1 MTNYEVKWEGVE
13 ASVKAL
19 CAKIE
24 TLTDEI
30 NIDLVVG
37 IARGGVIPARLV
49 ANELNVQDSE
59 TIKKTDSVNDIF
71 LKLNGYLRILF
82 VDDIN
87 DSGKTFSGL
96 ANTLRHI
103 SLRGQYQVASLYQ
116 RHSTTFKDA
125 PYGIMVDTDD
135 WLVFPWENEYEIQK
149 DNSRTSKR

>member
-19 CAKIE
+19 CAKIKNPE
-24 TLTDEI
+24 

-37 IARGGVIPARLV
+37 LARGGVIPARLV

-71 LKLNGYLRILF
+71 FKLNGYLRILF

-87 DSGKTFSGL
+87 DSGKTFSAL
-96 ANTLRHI
+96 AQVLQHI

-116 RHSTTFKDA
+116 RHNTKFKDA
-125 PYGIMVDTDD
+125 PYGIMVDTND
-135 WLVFPWENEYEIQK
+135 WLVFPWENEHEIQK
-149 DNSRTSKR
+149 DNSRTGLR